1 MGRTLPD
8 LNRFPG
14 KPILK
19 TQPLISRQIFFAKQH
34 QDARTL
40 VDTAFDIA
48 SFKHALK
55 SDDAEIRA
63 GLAAD
68 PATPPEI
75 LCFLTED
82 PVVKVR
88 RAVAE
93 NPQTPNAANVA
104 LSRDADVT
112 VRCLLAHKL
121 VGEGL
126 GDEERQNLW
135 RMGFTI
141 LETLMR
147 DKMVQVRRVLATGF
161 RHAPDA
167 PQEIVSGLAFDE
179 MEEVGGRV
187 LAESPLLTD
196 SELIGYLRN
205 GAPVWGQTAIASRP
219 SVSPALGQALTETA
233 EPPALVAFAGN
244 DGAEIDAGSLDFLV
258 ERSETAPE
266 IQEPLVQRAGLG
278 GSLLVKLARIVA
290 APLLQILC
298 GRKDIDAD
306 TAKRMNRAIESRK
319 DGPEVRAVPTDNAD
333 RPDDR
338 KVAARLPGNG
348 ERPRDR
354 AERLFKAGTLTDDA
368 IAMALDSSDR
378 NFVIASLSLR
388 AGIGENRV
396 QRMVDVESARTVVAL
411 AWKAGLSARFAMD
424 LQRQLA
430 HIPHQKVINARNG
443 LDFALGPTE
452 MTEQLALFD

>member
-1 MGRTLPD
+1 M
-8 LNRFPG
+8 
-14 KPILK
+14 
-19 TQPLISRQIFFAKQH
+19 
-34 QDARTL
+34 
-40 VDTAFDIA
+40 VETAFDIA

-55 SDDAEIRA
+55 SDDAKIRA
-63 GLAAD
+63 ALAAN

-82 PVVKVR
+82 TAIEVR

-104 LSRDADVT
+104 LSHDSDIT

-126 GDEERQNLW
+126 DANQRQQLW

-147 DKMVQVRRVLATGF
+147 DKMVQVRQVLATGF
-161 RHAPDA
+161 SRYPDA
-167 PQEIVSGLAFDE
+167 PHEIVSGLAFDD

-219 SVSPALGQALTETA
+219 SVSPALGQALTEIA

-244 DGAEIDAGSLDFLV
+244 DSAEIDAGSLDLLV
-258 ERSETAPE
+258 ERSETVPE

-278 GSLLVKLARIVA
+278 GSLLVRLARIVA
-290 APLLQILC
+290 TPLLHILC
-298 GRKDIDAD
+298 GRKDLDAD

-319 DGPEVRAVPTDNAD
+319 DGPVVRAVATDGANGGAATATAE
-333 RPDDR
+333 RAPD
-338 KVAARLPGNG
+338 GSG
-348 ERPRDR
+348 ETPRDR
-354 AERLFKAGTLTDDA
+354 AERLFRAGALTDDA
-368 IAMALDSSDR
+368 IAVALDSNQQD
-378 NFVIASLSLR
+378 FVIASLALR

-396 QRMVDVESARTVVAL
+396 KRMVDVESARTVVAL
-411 AWKAGLSARFAMD
+411 AWKAGLTARFAMD

-443 LDFALGPTE
+443 LDFALGPKE
-452 MTEQLALFD
+452 MTEQLSLFD